1 LRHLYSNLLPRIE
14 FMLTEARVAT
24 CAHCGLGVPAGLIDE
39 RAPRQF
45 CCTGCQMAYALIHEH
60 GLERYYTFGEQRAAP
75 VRPSGRSYEEFDHPA
90 FQALYV
96 RRTEAGTSAVELY
109 VEGVHCAS
117 CVWLI
122 ERLTLLV
129 AGVVRAELN
138 VGRSLASIEW
148 DASSTGLA
156 EIARR
161 LDALGYPPHP
171 FRGIRRDEM
180 RRREDRAMLVRI
192 GVAGAI
198 AINVMLAAV
207 ALYSGW
213 LNGMEAEWDRFF
225 RWISLIVV
233 TPAFIWPGRVF
244 FTGALAALRARTLNM
259 DVPLALGLGAGYA
272 RGVANTVTDSGP
284 VYFDGLATLIF
295 ALLVG
300 RYLQLRGQRAAS
312 DSSELLFAVTPATAR
327 IVGAGGSLNNVPAEA
342 VVPGM
347 TLSVRAGETFAADG
361 TVTDGASS
369 VDTSLLTGESR
380 ARRLGPGDRV
390 FAGTLNLGAEVR
402 VRVDDA
408 GESSRIARLMRLVEE
423 HAVRR
428 ASIVQTANR
437 LAVHFVGIVLVL
449 AIVTW
454 LVWKDAGAS
463 IAIDHAIALLV
474 VTCPCALALSTPL
487 AVSVAIG
494 RAAGRGILIKGGDVL
509 EALAHPARLLL
520 DKTGTVT
527 QSRAHIVA
535 WRGPDDVRPLVLAL
549 EQHSSHPIAEAFRRS
564 WPDLPAAHAEAVR
577 LIAGA
582 GLDGVVNGRRVLV
595 GSPSFVA
602 AATGA
607 IAPLAGDGCADT
619 PVLVAVDGVIV
630 GEARVGD
637 PLRDDARS
645 AVDALRDGGWRVGIL
660 SGDAQEVVSDV
671 ARKLG
676 VAPADGVGGASP
688 EEKLER
694 VLRARTRG
702 PVVMV
707 GDGVNDAAAM
717 AAATVGV
724 GVHGGAEACLQ
735 SADVYL
741 SRPGLTPLVE
751 LMQGSQRTM
760 RVIRRNIAFSLVYN
774 AIGAAL
780 AMAGVLT
787 PLIAAFLMP
796 ASSLTVVIA
805 SWRSRTFGVRP

>member
-1 LRHLYSNLLPRIE
+1 MLIE
-14 FMLTEARVAT
+14 TRAAA

-39 RAPRQF
+39 QAPRQF
-45 CCTGCQMAYALIHEH
+45 CCTGCQVAYALIHEH

-90 FQALYV
+90 FHALYV
-96 RRTEAGTSAVELY
+96 RRTGAGTNSVELY

-122 ERLTLLV
+122 ERLALLV
-129 AGVVRAELN
+129 PGVVRAELN

-148 DASSTGLA
+148 HESATTLSG
-156 EIARR
+156 IARR

-180 RRREDRAMLVRI
+180 RRREDRAMLARI

-198 AINVMLAAV
+198 AINVMLAAI

-213 LNGMEAEWDRFF
+213 LSGMEAEWERFF
-225 RWISLIVV
+225 RWVSLIVV

-244 FTGALAALRARTLNM
+244 FTGALAALRARTLSM
-259 DVPLALGLGAGYA
+259 DVPLALGLGAGYV
-272 RGVANTVTDSGP
+272 RGVTNTLTDSGP

-327 IVGAGGSLNNVPAEA
+327 IIESDGSRREVPAEA
-342 VVPGM
+342 IVPGM

-361 TVTDGASS
+361 TVGEGESS

-380 ARRLGPGDRV
+380 PRRLGPGDRV
-390 FAGTLNLGAEVR
+390 FAGTLNLGAELH

-408 GESSRIARLMRLVEE
+408 GEGSRIARLMRLVEE

-428 ASIVQTANR
+428 APVVQIANR
-437 LAVHFVGIVLVL
+437 LAVYFVGIVLVL
-449 AIVTW
+449 AAVTW
-454 LVWKDAGAS
+454 FIWKEAGAS
-463 IAIDHAIALLV
+463 VAIDNAIALLV

-494 RAAGRGILIKGGDVL
+494 RAAKRGILIKGGDVI
-509 EALAHPARLLL
+509 EALARPARLLL

-527 QSRAHIVA
+527 QARARVVS
-535 WRGPDDVRPLVLAL
+535 WRGPADARSLVLAI
-549 EQHSSHPIAEAFRRS
+549 EQDSSHPIADAFRRS
-564 WPDLPAAHAEAVR
+564 WPDLHVPPADGVR
-577 LIAGA
+577 PIPGA
-582 GLDGVVNGRRVLV
+582 GVDGFVNGRHVV
-595 GSPSFVA
+595 AGSPGFVA
-602 AATGA
+602 AITGS
-607 IAPLAGDGCADT
+607 IAPLDEEPLANT
-619 PVLVAVDGVIV
+619 PVLVAVDGELVA
-630 GEARVGD
+630 EARVGD
-637 PLRDDARS
+637 PLRDDARM
-645 AVDALRDGGWRVGIL
+645 AVDALRDAGWRVGML
-660 SGDAQEVVSDV
+660 SGDAQDVVSDV

-676 VAPADGVGGASP
+676 IAPAECAGGASP

-694 VLRARTRG
+694 VLRARARG

-717 AAATVGV
+717 AAATVSV

-751 LMQGSQRTM
+751 LMHGSRRTM
-760 RVIRRNIAFSLVYN
+760 RVIRRNIVFSLVYN
-774 AIGAAL
+774 AIGAGL

-787 PLIAAFLMP
+787 PLVAAVLMP

-805 SWRSRTFGVRP
+805 SWRSRTFAGST